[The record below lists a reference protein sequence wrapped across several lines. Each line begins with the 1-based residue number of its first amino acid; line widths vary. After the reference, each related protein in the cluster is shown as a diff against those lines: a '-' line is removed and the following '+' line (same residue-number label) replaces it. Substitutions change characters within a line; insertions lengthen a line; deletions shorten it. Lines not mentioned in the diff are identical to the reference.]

1 MDKSNV
7 ESFINQEKQKLYD
20 IQTGLTVEQQI
31 LYNGQIREILMLLDI
46 LKNQKLNPTF
56 VKKIENKIKE
66 ATKALDNSTKQE
78 NINRAKN
85 YSVLSNVKSN
95 IKNVSGEVRQKAQ
108 MVKASA
114 LAHDNDFDVAQDYL
128 DQMEIPFK
136 IDKELSNKESLVLS
150 NPEGDV
156 KVAYRGTKWN
166 NLDDVKTNFSIITGT
181 EEGGA
186 QYNQAMGQINKI
198 KTKYGKL
205 PSELIGFSK
214 GSALGMN
221 MGEKFGIDTTN
232 FNPFLGRKL
241 INDVGNSK
249 NTIYRTATDLPSIGI
264 GLKNSNPNYDIKVID
279 AVKGTPNPVKAHSI
293 DNFINS
299 ANVQL
304 NDHELSKAFKKLA
317 TAGAK
322 HGEAQLIADM
332 ASFIEGSKPIK
343 VSADLYN
350 TKAKL
355 ATLDPNH
362 PNLGHNTRASGL
374 YEIGEQIDQPMLG
387 GAGDDALFGPTAVP
401 LVEDAPPEP
410 DEFLKSLQE
419 RMDKLQEDTEPTPR
433 PLPKTP
439 SKDPLGDEIRA
450 RERNIFLD
458 ENVTIP
464 KTPPESVA
472 RKDPL
477 GDEIRRQE
485 KIIGLFDE
493 PINRP
498 LPQIPTTNR
507 PLPQIPTTN
516 RPLPK
521 TPSKSAKQLRKEALG
536 IFYEM
541 GDEPDFKPEEMEVYD
556 GLLDRNN
563 TKTFTD
569 FIHQFNS
576 EKGVDTVIDPT
587 TGKPKLN
594 SSRMHNTSRWKRM
607 WDEATDGDFTEEEI
621 AHFNKYNDEE
631 SEDFYLSDAE
641 RKKLYNATPDE
652 RFQIVKDYEQNTL
665 DTQKQVDDMTSI
677 PNEDGSE
684 ARSISNEFSKSAK
697 NFSQNLLIGTAAQF
711 TADQALNFVDPDQNI
726 PKDARLGI
734 GGSLGGALGEAGI
747 LRLGGAAI
755 TGSALLPAAIGGG
768 VGNIVGSEVSDLVK
782 KVGGTELE
790 QDVAGAATGV
800 GTAVYTT
807 AVATSLLGAEEGASL
822 GSIFMPGAGTLIGAG
837 VGGLIGL
844 GAYSA
849 AKGWKKFK
857 SLF

>member
-7 ESFINQEKQKLYD
+7 ELFINQEKQKLYD
-20 IQTGLTVEQQI
+20 IQTGLTVDQQI

-56 VKKIENKIKE
+56 IKKIENKIKE
-66 ATKALDNSTKQE
+66 ATKVLDNTTKQD

-108 MVKASA
+108 MAKASSI
-114 LAHDNDFDVAQDYL
+114 AHDNDFNAAQDYL
-128 DQMEIPFK
+128 DQMDIPFK

-156 KVAYRGTKWN
+156 KVAYRGTKWS
-166 NLDDVKTNFSIITGT
+166 NLGDVKTNFKIITGT
-181 EEGGA
+181 EEGGT
-186 QYNQAMGQINKI
+186 QYNQAMEQINKI

-205 PSELIGFSK
+205 PSELVGFSK

-249 NTIYRTATDLPSIGI
+249 NTIYRTATDLPSLGI

-279 AVKGTPNPVKAHSI
+279 SVKGTPNPVKAHSI
-293 DNFINS
+293 DNFIDS

-304 NDHELSKAFKKLA
+304 NDHELSNAFKKLG
-317 TAGAK
+317 TASAK

-343 VSADLYN
+343 VSSDLYN
-350 TKAKL
+350 TKAKMN
-355 ATLDPNH
+355 TLDPNH
-362 PNLGHNTRASGL
+362 PNLGHNTKAPGL
-374 YEIGEQIDQPMLG
+374 YEINEQVEQPMLG
-387 GAGDDALFGPTAVP
+387 GGDSVFGPKPVA
-401 LVEDAPPEP
+401 LVDDAPPEP
-410 DEFLKSLQE
+410 DEVLKSLQE
-419 RMDKLQEDTEPTPR
+419 RMRKLQEDTEPVVR

-464 KTPPESVA
+464 KAPSESVA

-477 GDEIRRQE
+477 GDEIRKQE
-485 KIIGLFDE
+485 KNIFFDE
-493 PINRP
+493 PSRP
-498 LPQIPTTNR
+498 LPQIPN
-507 PLPQIPTTN
+507 TN

-521 TPSKSAKQLRKEALG
+521 TPSKSVEQLRKEAFG
-536 IFYEM
+536 IFDEM
-541 GDEPDFKPEEMEVYD
+541 GDEPDFKPEEMEAYD

-569 FIHQFNS
+569 FIHEFNS
-576 EKGVDTVIDPT
+576 EKGVDTRINPT
-587 TGKPKLN
+587 TGKPQLN
-594 SSRMHNTSRWKRM
+594 SSRMHNDSRWKRM
-607 WDEATDGDFTEEEI
+607 WDEATDGDFTEEEK
-621 AHFNKYNDEE
+621 AHFNKYNDE
-631 SEDFYLSDAE
+631 SAEDFYLSDSE

-652 RFQIVKDYEQNTL
+652 RYEIVKDYEQNAL

-684 ARSISNEFSKSAK
+684 ARSITNEFSKSAK

-711 TADQALNFVDPDQNI
+711 TADQALNLVDPDHNI

-734 GGSLGGALGEAGI
+734 GGSLGGALGEGAI
-747 LRLGGAAI
+747 LRLGGTAI
-755 TGSALLPAAIGGG
+755 TGAALLPAAIGGG

-782 KVGGTELE
+782 KAGGTEVE

-800 GTAVYTT
+800 GTAVYLTGVGT
-807 AVATSLLGAEEGASL
+807 ALLGAEEGATI
-822 GSIFMPGAGTLIGAG
+822 GTAFAPGVGTLIGLGIGG
-837 VGGLIGL
+837 VMGL
-844 GAYSA
+844 GAFSLS
-849 AKGWKKFK
+849 KGYKAFK

>member
-7 ESFINQEKQKLYD
+7 ITFINREKQKLYD
-20 IQTGLTVEQQI
+20 IQTGLTVEQQVR
-31 LYNGQIREILMLLDI
+31 YNPQIREILMLLDI
-46 LKNQKLNPTF
+46 LKNQKLNPS
-56 VKKIENKIKE
+56 VIKEIKDKIKE
-66 ATKALDNSTKQE
+66 ATDTLDNQTKQE
-78 NINRAKN
+78 QINRAKN

-95 IKNVSGEVRQKAQ
+95 IKNVSSEVRQKAQ
-108 MVKASA
+108 MVKASSI
-114 LAHDNDFDVAQDYL
+114 AHDKGLDSAQDYL

-136 IDKELSNKESLVLS
+136 IDKELSNTESLVLT

-156 KVAYRGTKWN
+156 KIAYRGTKWN
-166 NLDDVKTNFSIITGT
+166 NLEDVKTNLKIISGT
-181 EEGGA
+181 EEGGT
-186 QYNQAMGQINKI
+186 QYNQAMEQINKV
-198 KTKYGKL
+198 KTKFGKL

-249 NTIYRTATDLPSIGI
+249 NIIYRTATDLPSIGI

-293 DNFINS
+293 DNFIDS

-304 NDHELSKAFKKLA
+304 TDHELSTAFKKLA

-362 PNLGHNTRASGL
+362 PHLGHNTKAPGL

-387 GAGDDALFGPTAVP
+387 GGDSLFGPTAVP

-410 DEFLKSLQE
+410 DPVLKQLQE
-419 RMDKLQEDTEPTPR
+419 RMRKLQEDTEPVVR

-439 SKDPLGDEIRA
+439 SKDPLGQEIRA

-464 KTPPESVA
+464 KMPPETVT

-485 KIIGLFDE
+485 RNIFLDE
-493 PINRP
+493 PTRP
-498 LPQIPTTNR
+498 LPKTP
-507 PLPQIPTTN
+507 

-521 TPSKSAKQLRKEALG
+521 TPSKSAEQLRKEAFS
-536 IFYEM
+536 IFGEM

-569 FIHQFNS
+569 FIHEFNS
-576 EKGVDTVIDPT
+576 EKGVDTVIDPI

-594 SSRMHNTSRWKRM
+594 SSRMHDTSRWKRM
-607 WDEATDGDFTEEEI
+607 WDEATDGDFTEEEK
-621 AHFNKYNDEE
+621 AHFKKYSNEE

-641 RKKLYNATPDE
+641 RKKLYDATPDE
-652 RFQIVKDYEQNTL
+652 RYEIVKDYEQNTL
-665 DTQKQVDDMTSI
+665 DTQKQVDDLTAI
-677 PNEDGSE
+677 PNDDGSE

-711 TADQALNFVDPDQNI
+711 TADQALNFVDPDHEI
-726 PKDARLGI
+726 PKDVRLGI
-734 GGSLGGALGEAGI
+734 GGAAGGALGEAAI
-747 LRLGGAAI
+747 LRLGGTAI
-755 TGSALLPAAIGGG
+755 TGSALLPAAAGGL

-782 KVGGTELE
+782 KAGGTELE

-807 AVATSLLGAEEGASL
+807 GVAASLLGAEEGA
-822 GSIFMPGAGTLIGAG
+822 GIGTAFAPGVGTLIGGG
-837 VGGLIGL
+837 VGAIIGL
-844 GAYSA
+844 GAYGV